1 MKLAVALLL
10 RVEYRERR
18 DALTKRVHSNLKVQ
32 EGDAPHEDPAALLRE
47 ALELEE
53 RMGALV
59 KAIDRTNARARL
71 ADGRPLTE
79 ALADRET
86 LRQKRLLLSQTL
98 EEAQKRDY
106 RLTHSEVRMQVT
118 VEVKSLQREL
128 DQLCRQYRELDAR
141 IQAVNWTE
149 ELAD

>member
-1 MKLAVALLL
+1 MKLAEALLL

-106 RLTHSEVRMQVT
+106 RLTHSG
-118 VEVKSLQREL
+118 S
-128 DQLCRQYRELDAR
+128 
-141 IQAVNWTE
+141 WTSCAGSIGSWTHGSRPSTGRRSWRTE
-149 ELAD
+149 RGR